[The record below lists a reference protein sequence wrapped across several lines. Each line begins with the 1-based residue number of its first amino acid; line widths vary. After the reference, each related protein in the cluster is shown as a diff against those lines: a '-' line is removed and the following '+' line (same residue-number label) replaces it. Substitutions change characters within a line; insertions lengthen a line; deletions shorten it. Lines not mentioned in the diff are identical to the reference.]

1 VAFTL
6 SILANIFPSFEI
18 WATFLGVSAS
28 LLDATIWE
36 SVQLSLKQSAARVQ
50 EIFDCTVLSIEWHSS
65 RVGARPDPETI
76 AAAAAADR
84 SEHPSDANLR
94 NWYAISVG
102 KLPLEL
108 GRIVCQRTNCQW
120 DSHLRGRYT
129 QWLLAILIGS
139 DLLILALGLY
149 KGMTLERFVLAILAP
164 LSPAFLWGIR
174 EWKKQRAAADSAD
187 QLKAHTD
194 EIWNEALAGT
204 MSGKLLETEARDLQ
218 DEIYERRRTNPL
230 IFDWI
235 YYRLRD
241 RQEEQANRAADEL
254 VEEALRSSNKLT

>member
-1 VAFTL
+1 MVMAT
-6 SILANIFPSFEI
+6 PSP
-18 WATFLGVSAS
+18 
-28 LLDATIWE
+28 
-36 SVQLSLKQSAARVQ
+36 
-50 EIFDCTVLSIEWHSS
+50 HS
-65 RVGARPDPETI
+65 
-76 AAAAAADR
+76 
-84 SEHPSDANLR
+84 SDANLR

-102 KLPLEL
+102 KLPLRL

-120 DSHLRGRYT
+120 DSHLRRRYT
-129 QWLLAILIGS
+129 QWLLGILIGLA
-139 DLLILALGLY
+139 LLILALGLH

-187 QLKAHTD
+187 QLKTHAD
-194 EIWNEALAGT
+194 EIWTKALAGT

-235 YYRLRD
+235 YYHLRD

-254 VEEALRSSNKLT
+254 VEEALRSNNKLT